1 MGYNYRDKDDDGGMR
16 NGGGRGGPGGGQ
28 GGGQGGGYGGGQGGQ
43 GGPGGDG
50 DPLGL
55 RRRGGKRKICRFC
68 ADAEVAIDYK
78 DSNQLKYFIS
88 DRGKIVPRR
97 ISGNCALHQRAIT
110 TAIKR
115 ARNIA
120 LMPFTSGA

>member
-1 MGYNYRDKDDDGGMR
+1 MSYGYRNNDDGGGGGGYGRDKDDDMKG
-16 NGGGRGGPGGGQ
+16 GGGRGGEN
-28 GGGQGGGYGGGQGGQ
+28 
-43 GGPGGDG
+43 
-50 DPLGL
+50 DPFGL

-68 ADAEVAIDYK
+68 ADSEVSIDYK
-78 DSNQLKYFIS
+78 DANQLKYFIS

-97 ISGNCALHQRAIT
+97 ISGNCALHQRSIT